1 MNIQYIEKESI
12 MNGDGN
18 RCVIW
23 VSGCTH
29 QCHGCHNPETWDS
42 HGGHQMDNQ
51 DINDIYRALDNPYIK
66 GVTFSGGDPLHP
78 ANRKDVEALI
88 IDIKEKY
95 PHKTIWLYTGF
106 EWEEIKDLP
115 FIQYVD
121 VVCVGKFI
129 LELLDVNYH
138 WAGSTNQ
145 RVIDVKET
153 LKSGTIQLH
162 K

>member
-23 VSGCTH
+23 VSGCNH
-29 QCHGCHNPETWDS
+29 HCPGCHNPETWDLHS
-42 HGGHQMDNQ
+42 GHLMDNE
-51 DINDIYRALDNPYIK
+51 DLNEIYRALDNPYIR

-95 PHKTIWLYTGF
+95 PNKTIWLYTGY
-106 EWEEIKDLP
+106 EWEDIKDLP
-115 FIQYVD
+115 LIKYVD
-121 VVCVGKFI
+121 VVCVGEFI

-145 RVIDVKET
+145 RVIDVKKT
-153 LKSGTIQLH
+153 LKSGEVQLH